1 MKEDGNTDINPST
14 SMVNKLKNEWSLL
27 WDSISSEF
35 EPEDPFESG
44 RIKALSLDQVREI
57 SKALSKTRK
66 QVNQKIE
73 SVNREIDLNA
83 AKLESLRLVGAQ
95 EDDTVRRLHELSD
108 QGQAL
113 SQELSKLDDRL
124 KMVRET
130 EDLIKKA

>member
-35 EPEDPFESG
+35 EPKDPFESG

>member
-1 MKEDGNTDINPST
+1 M
-14 SMVNKLKNEWSLL
+14 